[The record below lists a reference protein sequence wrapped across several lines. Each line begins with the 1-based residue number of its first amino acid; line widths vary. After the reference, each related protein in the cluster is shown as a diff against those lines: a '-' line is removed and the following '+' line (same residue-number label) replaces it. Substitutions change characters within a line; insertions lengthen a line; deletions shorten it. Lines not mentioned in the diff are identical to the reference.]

1 MQGTNDIFVSALQ
14 RLLMQLSAR
23 AIALD
28 PHTARELRALAG
40 QVVEIHCLEPDLRW
54 HLRVAEEHIDFA
66 TGPAEQPNVALT
78 GSAKGLL
85 QTLITGSS
93 ADGVAIDGEAT
104 LLMQLQTLAKNF
116 SPDLV
121 RPLTNVVG
129 TDKAQRTAA
138 LLELGAAT
146 LCSMFN
152 AAALQTQESAESFMT
167 QRFTTDPEVENF
179 LTRVDQLRLR
189 VDRLQARLTLH
200 GEPSDAP

>member
-1 MQGTNDIFVSALQ
+1 
-14 RLLMQLSAR
+14 MQLSAR

-28 PHTARELRALAG
+28 PHTARELSALAG
-40 QVVEIHCLEPDLRW
+40 QVAEIHCLEPDLRW
-54 HLRVAEEHIDFA
+54 HLRVAGEHIHFA

-93 ADGVAIDGEAT
+93 ADGVTIDGDAI
-104 LLMQLQTLAKNF
+104 LLMQLQALVKNF

-121 RPLTNVVG
+121 RPLTNMVG
-129 TDKAQRTAA
+129 KDKAQRTAA
-138 LLELGAAT
+138 LFELGAAT
-146 LCSMFN
+146 LGSMLN
-152 AAALQTQESAESFMT
+152 AAALQTQESAKSFMT
-167 QRFTTDPEVENF
+167 QRFATDPEVENF

-200 GEPSDAP
+200 GGPADAP

>member
-1 MQGTNDIFVSALQ
+1 MQRANDMFVLALQ
-14 RLLMQLSAR
+14 RLLIQLSAR

-40 QVVEIHCLEPDLRW
+40 QVVEIHCLEPDLHW
-54 HLRVAEEHIDFA
+54 HLRVAEEHIDFG

-85 QTLITGSS
+85 RTLITGSS
-93 ADGVAIDGEAT
+93 ADGVAIDGDAT
-104 LLMQLQTLAKNF
+104 LLMQLQALAKNF

-121 RPLTNVVG
+121 RPLSNVVG
-129 TDKAQRTAA
+129 KDKAQRTAA
-138 LLELGAAT
+138 LLELGATT
-146 LCSMFN
+146 LGSMFN
-152 AAALQTQESAESFMT
+152 SAAQQSQESAESFMT
-167 QRFTTDPEVENF
+167 QRFVTDPEVENF

-189 VDRLQARLTLH
+189 VDRLQARLNLY